1 MWEGDEI
8 RTMILLKNALSSIR
22 NFSKY
27 RIGYTQFKNMWF
39 NKIKGFSC
47 FTACYLSSERSS
59 CRMHCCFSVC
69 QVEDSRCLNF
79 SPISSEVFCGK
90 QLQIEHLLSTNS
102 VEYGISKDCK
112 KQKSRIQR
120 ELGGYKFTNLRN
132 LLFSY
137 ISLGKLSMRIIH
149 FWIKM
154 INSDEFSSVWILK
167 KYGDKIICIVDLHIF
182 SIVIDNYLLEFVIL
196 FIMTNWKY
204 MQIIELLYQV
214 IKDVAGKISLK
225 VFMYY
230 IAKKIYKWIKQ
241 MVGTHT
247 FMVFL
252 LLIRSFG
259 RRTKNKL
266 CRTI

>member
-1 MWEGDEI
+1 
-8 RTMILLKNALSSIR
+8 
-22 NFSKY
+22 
-27 RIGYTQFKNMWF
+27 
-39 NKIKGFSC
+39 
-47 FTACYLSSERSS
+47 
-59 CRMHCCFSVC
+59 
-69 QVEDSRCLNF
+69 
-79 SPISSEVFCGK
+79 
-90 QLQIEHLLSTNS
+90 
-102 VEYGISKDCK
+102 
-112 KQKSRIQR
+112 
-120 ELGGYKFTNLRN
+120 
-132 LLFSY
+132 
-137 ISLGKLSMRIIH
+137 
-149 FWIKM
+149 
-154 INSDEFSSVWILK
+154 
-167 KYGDKIICIVDLHIF
+167 
-182 SIVIDNYLLEFVIL
+182 
-196 FIMTNWKY
+196 